1 MMKKREEHCIAD
13 SRYMNMTHLGGRS
26 RVPSPESSR
35 RPESR
40 SSIEKAFSISAFFS
54 HTFNFYY
61 DAYYDG
67 NNLGYVKM
75 MTVLAYIRYCL

>member
-54 HTFNFYY
+54 HTFNYH
-61 DAYYDG
+61 YDG
-67 NNLGYVKM
+67 NSHGDIKM